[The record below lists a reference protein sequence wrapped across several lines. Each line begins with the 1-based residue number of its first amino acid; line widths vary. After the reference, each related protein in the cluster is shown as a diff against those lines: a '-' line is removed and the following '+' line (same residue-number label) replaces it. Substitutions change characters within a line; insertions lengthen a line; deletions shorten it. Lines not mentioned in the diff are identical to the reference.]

1 MSILT
6 EEMRKIISK
15 EKIGEENTYTPAYRT
30 GIDLFDY
37 RNGRRESGTKK
48 IGIDG
53 GKVLTVVGKSGTGKS
68 TLAIEFASS
77 IVEPYKEGQVYH
89 LDFERAST
97 LSRIQTIT
105 GWSDEKVKE
114 KWILLNRGIYSESLY
129 QLVKSLAKIKLEKFE
144 ELALDTNEVDLH
156 GNDVRV
162 LPPTVILLDSWAT
175 QMPKSIS
182 EEEKLSGSMSAT
194 SIAKT
199 NNAIIKRIMGDLEQA
214 NIILIII
221 NHITQKIEIN
231 PMVKTQAQVN
241 YFKQD
246 ESIPGGT
253 SCIYLA
259 NTLLKL
265 VSSSKLEPDKEF
277 GIKGFKVNGELI
289 KSRSNS
295 AGNKFEMVFD
305 QEKGFDNVLTNYLL
319 LKSSGAI
326 GGAGRGFYLNT
337 LPDVKFSQ
345 KTVKEKY
352 ETVPE
357 FKAEFDRL
365 VEEIMEEFLSGIDL
379 SEDNDNL
386 TLEENIEGNI
396 WRASDGQYYK
406 FDEKTEEVELIENY
420 GK

>member
-6 EEMRKIISK
+6 ETMRKIISK
-15 EKIGEENTYTPAYRT
+15 EKIGEENTYTPSYRT

-48 IGIDG
+48 IGVDG

-105 GWSDEKVKE
+105 GWSDEKIKE

-129 QLVKSLAKIKLEKFE
+129 QLVKSLSKIKLEKFE

-175 QMPKSIS
+175 QMPQSIS

-231 PMVKTQAQVN
+231 PMAKTQAQVN

-319 LKSSGAI
+319 LKSNGVI

-352 ETVPE
+352 ETLPE

-365 VEEIMEEFLSGIDL
+365 VEEIMDEFLSGIDL

-406 FDEKTEEVELIENY
+406 FDDETEEVELIENY